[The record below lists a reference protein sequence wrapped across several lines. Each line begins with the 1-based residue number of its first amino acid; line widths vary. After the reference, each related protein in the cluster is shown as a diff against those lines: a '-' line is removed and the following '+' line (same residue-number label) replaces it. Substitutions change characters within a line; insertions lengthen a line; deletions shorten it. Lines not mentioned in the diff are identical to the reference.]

1 MITKNTK
8 LIQPN
13 TMVVGVDIAKRT
25 HWAVVMYEGM
35 PVGKAFAIPNT
46 QEGFQ
51 DFLYALNALK
61 QKLGAHS
68 VMVGMEPTG
77 HYFKPLAYFL
87 ANTGMCKVVLVNP
100 YHVNR
105 SKELEDNSPSKN
117 DKKDARVIARLVS
130 QGNYLFASL
139 GYGVWAEL
147 RSSNVERLQLIKK
160 RWQLKNQLTTILDQ
174 FFPEFTDVFKDILG
188 NGARHVLTHY
198 PFPADILE
206 VEEQTLCKGL
216 KEATNNRVGQ
226 KRAQKLRETALHS
239 VGIKEGV
246 QGARIQ
252 VFHLVEQLGVIQR
265 QIRDVEI
272 MMAEQ
277 LKETGLGEY
286 LTSIPG
292 VGLVSAAAFL
302 AEIGNPDDY
311 ENYKQVQ
318 KKAGLNLKEN
328 SSGQHKGK
336 TSISKR
342 GRPSLR
348 QLMYQIAL
356 VSVARNPEMKNFY
369 RYLTTRQENPLAGKQ
384 AIIAVAVKMIKVML
398 AVCKKR
404 EYYDGSRVGNG
415 HREAGLQAA

>member
-1 MITKNTK
+1 MIAKNAK

-13 TMVVGVDIAKRT
+13 TMVVGVDIAKTT
-25 HWAVVMYEGM
+25 HWAMVMYEGM
-35 PVGKAFAIPNT
+35 PVGKAFAIQNT
-46 QEGFQ
+46 REGFQ
-51 DFLYALNALK
+51 NLLFTLNALK

-68 VMVGMEPTG
+68 IVVGMEPTG

-105 SKELEDNSPSKN
+105 SKEFDDNSPTKN

-130 QGNYLFASL
+130 QGNYFFASL
-139 GYGVWAEL
+139 SYGAWAEL
-147 RSSNVERLQLIKK
+147 RISNVDRLQLIKK
-160 RWQLKNQLTTILDQ
+160 RWQLKNQLTAILDQ

-188 NGARHVLTHY
+188 KGARHVLTHY
-198 PFPADILE
+198 PFPTDILE
-206 VEEQTLCKGL
+206 VEEQTLCNGL
-216 KEATNNRVGQ
+216 KEATSNRVGQ
-226 KRAQKLRETALHS
+226 KRAQKLRKAALHS
-239 VGIKEGV
+239 IGIKEGL

-252 VFHLVEQLGVIQR
+252 VVHLVEQLGVIQR

-277 LKETGLGEY
+277 LEETGLAEY

-292 VGLVSAAAFL
+292 VGVVSAAAFL
-302 AEIGNPDDY
+302 SEVGNPDDY

-336 TSISKR
+336 TTISKR

-356 VSVARNPEMKNFY
+356 VSVARNPEMKAFY
-369 RYLTTRQENPLAGKQ
+369 RYMTTRQENPLAGKQ
-384 AIIAVAVKMIKVML
+384 ALIAVAVKMIKVML

-404 EYYDGSRVGNG
+404 EYYDGSKVGNG
-415 HREAGLQAA
+415 HQEAGLQAA